1 MKCLQWMAWCLIAL
15 MFAVWLGSCSPP
27 PTKVV
32 SLNFAAA
39 GMVRGALQEIEELY
53 QQEHPNVVL
62 YSIFAGS
69 GVVKEAIEQGE
80 PFDGILLADI
90 PPLDELQTKGLILP
104 ESRKEL
110 LSTDVVL
117 IASAN
122 SSVQVSDL
130 RQLADDRIKTVAIG
144 DQNLAVG
151 RYTATLLTKLG
162 IKQAVESK
170 AVVVKVDVR
179 EVLRAVEQKE
189 AEVGI
194 TFLSEAKSSADV
206 QVLTTA
212 SKDFYE
218 PIRSGIAIV
227 KGSPHRQ
234 EMQAYLDFLSSP
246 KAIAVFQKFGLRP
259 LRS

>member
-1 MKCLQWMAWCLIAL
+1 MKRLQWMAWCLVAFMLAL
-15 MFAVWLGSCSPP
+15 WLGSCSHPS
-27 PTKVV
+27 TQVV
-32 SLNFAAA
+32 SLNFGAA

-62 YSIFAGS
+62 HSIFAGS
-69 GVVKEAIEQGE
+69 SVIKEAIEQGE

-110 LSTDVVL
+110 LSTDIVL
-117 IASAN
+117 ITAAN
-122 SSVQVSDL
+122 SSVQVSDF
-130 RQLADDRIKTVAIG
+130 RQLADDRIKTVALG
-144 DQNLAVG
+144 DQNLAIG
-151 RYTATLLTKLG
+151 RYTDSLLTQLG

-170 AVVVKVDVR
+170 AVVFKVDVR
-179 EVLRAVEQKE
+179 EVLRAVEQGE

-194 TFLSEAKSSADV
+194 TFLSEAKSSAKV

-218 PIRSGIAIV
+218 PIRSGAAIV
-227 KGSPHRQ
+227 KGSPHSK
-234 EMQAYLDFLSSP
+234 EMQAYLDFLSSA
-246 KAIAVFQKFGLRP
+246 KAMTVFQKFGLRP